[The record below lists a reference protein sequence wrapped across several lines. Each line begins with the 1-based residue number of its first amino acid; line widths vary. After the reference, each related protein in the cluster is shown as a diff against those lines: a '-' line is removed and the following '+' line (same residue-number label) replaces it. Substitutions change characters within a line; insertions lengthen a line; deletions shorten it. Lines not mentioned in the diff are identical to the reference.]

1 MDFLDQKN
9 IELKPFELMLDQ
21 TTIARRISEMGK
33 QITEDYIKKN
43 PVILGVLKGCVVFL
57 ADLIRSISSKISL
70 LQLDAS
76 TPLPF
81 KNRYI
86 SKQSLGY
93 DRIAAISGAIDI
105 YPNNNVLVINAGTCI
120 TYDLITAENAYLGGG
135 ISPGIRMRFKSLH
148 AFTSKLPFIEPN
160 DEQKTDLVGADTEK
174 SIMSGV
180 LNGILA
186 EVDGIIDRYKR
197 KFPGLKI
204 IVSGGDYKYFDRNLK
219 NNIFATPNIVLKG
232 LNSIHNFNEKE

>member
-1 MDFLDQKN
+1 VDF
-9 IELKPFELMLDQ
+9 
-21 TTIARRISEMGK
+21 ISIDKLSPEMINKLLATYPDVKTGIMASV
-33 QITEDYIKKN
+33 QHVE
-43 PVILGVLKGCVVFL
+43 

-86 SKQSLGY
+86 TKDSLGY
-93 DRIAAISGAIDI
+93 DRVAAISGAIDI
-105 YPNNNVLVINAGTCI
+105 YPNNNLLVINAGTCL

-160 DEQKTDLVGADTEK
+160 DELKTDLVGADTEK

-180 LNGILA
+180 LNGILS

-197 KFPGLKI
+197 KFPGLKT

-232 LNSIHNFNEKE
+232 LNCIHNFNEKE